1 MLDADDHDVFAWRLD
16 ALERIARR
24 DAPSLTTAASCAQWC
39 SRSNGSRGRTPPSPA
54 SVTPGAARTCWCKPS
69 CSWR

>member
-24 DAPSLTTAASCAQWC
+24 DGPSLTTAHAFVDAWTV
-39 SRSNGSRGRTPPSPA
+39 RHGSLS
-54 SVTPGAARTCWCKPS
+54 GARQRLEAVIEP
-69 CSWR
+69 